1 MTIHELDRL
10 TNIIIKDFIKELF
23 GLDYNDIIL
32 PKNIP
37 IILSS
42 KNMYGSGAFLLPQ
55 NNELLQNSFEE
66 GIIVLN
72 GKFYNTLLSNVTDS
86 DYDINNL
93 IVTLIHEKIHANK
106 VVMTNYSAF
115 GCQDNHNLNDTS
127 LLEEYNHLLQ
137 KQDVY
142 IDPIQD
148 KKSFD
153 QFFEVLDEA
162 LVELISIL
170 AFRMFKN
177 KKAKRNE
184 TIMDMIKII
193 NQRCE
198 KDDDIKI
205 ITNIMIRHNDLDL
218 LKWAIYPL
226 EFQEYDMM
234 YDYFNQY
241 VTTNDM
247 MYVKKMYKKR

>member
-1 MTIHELDRL
+1 MPT
-10 TNIIIKDFIKELF
+10 
-23 GLDYNDIIL
+23 
-32 PKNIP
+32 
-37 IILSS
+37 
-42 KNMYGSGAFLLPQ
+42 
-55 NNELLQNSFEE
+55 
-66 GIIVLN
+66 
-72 GKFYNTLLSNVTDS
+72 VTDS

-148 KKSFD
+148 KKIFD
-153 QFFEVLDEA
+153 QIFEVLDET

-170 AFRMFKN
+170 AYRMFKN

-198 KDDDIKI
+198 NDDDIKI

-241 VTTNDM
+241 VTANDM
-247 MYVKKMYKKR
+247 MDVKKMYKKR

>member
-1 MTIHELDRL
+1 ME
-10 TNIIIKDFIKELF
+10 
-23 GLDYNDIIL
+23 
-32 PKNIP
+32 
-37 IILSS
+37 
-42 KNMYGSGAFLLPQ
+42 
-55 NNELLQNSFEE
+55 
-66 GIIVLN
+66 
-72 GKFYNTLLSNVTDS
+72 NVTDS

-153 QFFEVLDEA
+153 QIFEVLDEA

-170 AFRMFKN
+170 AYRMFKN

-198 KDDDIKI
+198 NDDDIKI

-241 VTTNDM
+241 VTANDM
-247 MYVKKMYKKR
+247 MDVKKMYKKR

>member
-1 MTIHELDRL
+1 MTIQELDKL
-10 TNIIIKDFIKELF
+10 TNVIIKDFIKELF
-23 GLDYNDIIL
+23 GLDYDDIIL
-32 PKNIP
+32 PENIP

-42 KNMYGSGAFLLPQ
+42 QKMYGLGAFLLPQ
-55 NNELLQNSFEE
+55 SKELVQYSFDK

-72 GKFYNTLLSNVTDS
+72 GNFYNTLLENVTDS

-115 GCQDNHNLNDTS
+115 SSQNYYNLTATS
-127 LLEEYNHLLQ
+127 LVEEYNSLLQ
-137 KQDVY
+137 KQEVY

-148 KKSFD
+148 KESFN
-153 QFFEVLDEA
+153 QFYKTLDEA
-162 LVELISIL
+162 MVELISIL
-170 AFRMFKN
+170 AYRMFKN

-184 TIMDMIKII
+184 TIMEMVKVI
-193 NQRCE
+193 NQRCD

-205 ITNIMIRHNDLDL
+205 VTNIMIRHNNLDL

-226 EFQEYDMM
+226 EYQEYDIM

-241 VTTNDM
+241 VMDKDKND
-247 MYVKKMYKKR
+247 VKELHKKR

>member
-1 MTIHELDRL
+1 MILL
-10 TNIIIKDFIKELF
+10 YLKSIII
-23 GLDYNDIIL
+23 
-32 PKNIP
+32 
-37 IILSS
+37 
-42 KNMYGSGAFLLPQ
+42 
-55 NNELLQNSFEE
+55 
-66 GIIVLN
+66 
-72 GKFYNTLLSNVTDS
+72 FY
-86 DYDINNL
+86 
-93 IVTLIHEKIHANK
+93 K
-106 VVMTNYSAF
+106 
-115 GCQDNHNLNDTS
+115 
-127 LLEEYNHLLQ
+127 

-153 QFFEVLDEA
+153 QIFEVLDEA

-170 AFRMFKN
+170 AYRMFKN

-198 KDDDIKI
+198 NDDDIKI

-241 VTTNDM
+241 VTANDM
-247 MYVKKMYKKR
+247 MDVKKMYKKR

>member
-32 PKNIP
+32 PKNVP

-55 NNELLQNSFEE
+55 SNELLQNSFEE

-72 GKFYNTLLSNVTDS
+72 GKFYNTLLGNVTDS
-86 DYDINNL
+86 DYDIDNL

-148 KKSFD
+148 KKIFD
-153 QFFEVLDEA
+153 QIFETNYNV
-162 LVELISIL
+162 SIE
-170 AFRMFKN
+170 N
-177 KKAKRNE
+177 
-184 TIMDMIKII
+184 
-193 NQRCE
+193 
-198 KDDDIKI
+198 
-205 ITNIMIRHNDLDL
+205 
-218 LKWAIYPL
+218 
-226 EFQEYDMM
+226 
-234 YDYFNQY
+234 
-241 VTTNDM
+241 
-247 MYVKKMYKKR
+247 

>member
-1 MTIHELDRL
+1 M
-10 TNIIIKDFIKELF
+10 
-23 GLDYNDIIL
+23 G
-32 PKNIP
+32 
-37 IILSS
+37 
-42 KNMYGSGAFLLPQ
+42 
-55 NNELLQNSFEE
+55 
-66 GIIVLN
+66 
-72 GKFYNTLLSNVTDS
+72 NVTDS

-148 KKSFD
+148 KKIFD
-153 QFFEVLDEA
+153 QIFEVLDET

-170 AFRMFKN
+170 AYRMFKN

-198 KDDDIKI
+198 NDDDIKI

-241 VTTNDM
+241 VTANDM
-247 MYVKKMYKKR
+247 MDVKKMYKKR